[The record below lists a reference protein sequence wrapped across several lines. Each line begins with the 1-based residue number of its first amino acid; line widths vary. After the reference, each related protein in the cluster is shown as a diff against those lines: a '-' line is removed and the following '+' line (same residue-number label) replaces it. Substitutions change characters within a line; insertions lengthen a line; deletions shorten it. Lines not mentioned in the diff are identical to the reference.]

1 MSDYE
6 EDLFEDT
13 VEDMPSYNNSKR
25 NNARDNK
32 PIEINNDL
40 DDPDYDEDFEES
52 NRNLAKGNLYKNPGS
67 VTGKSTGYL
76 GKGNLSK
83 LPNKTGRSG
92 TIKSIMSEDRAS
104 YATNAEKVLLQY
116 ADKHPLKAMEKS
128 VMEARNTLD
137 KMKSIEQTVE
147 TIDDEE
153 QKMNYVDRQ
162 NKKLR
167 SELKKMNNNL
177 NKLIDYIK
185 DLHLKS
191 KPKAEDQKPV
201 ELILRARN
209 EEVKNSDKQ
218 LMNLMNEHQRLQKR
232 LDQVSDP
239 TYMINLRK
247 EIQDAEHKINVTLK
261 KEKKQ
266 LEVEQF
272 RREKKMDKII
282 TYGEPENMKSINNA
296 QKELEVVSE
305 RLSKLRA
312 KKAKLA
318 EFKQTQDQ
326 QMEVLKQRLEKV
338 MKRAQDYGIDDD
350 LKKEEAKLRED
361 KETDLL
367 VEKEKKRYKQLCEQK
382 KKVNKELDDKINIL
396 KSKKKNMS
404 DLIQRCKK
412 YSDPQTRE
420 MLDKWEQQIQANAYT
435 FEGNLEIEA
444 PQVEQSSRV
453 GSMRKST
460 SKSKHSSVRK
470 KLPSVRSNT
479 SEKHSDHEPTED
491 DLDDNPAEQ
500 SISSKHSSKSK
511 ISTQSIAKEASEHLS
526 EHNSR
531 QNEEIQSIHE
541 SQKSIKSIVNSN
553 AENEEQKDSTSK
565 PSFASKPFAKPS
577 FASKPSFGRQGTGN
591 SRAFS
596 NQGSIHDN
604 KPYEYEPKTNINIK
618 PSEPVSFTEKYGL
631 GSNKSDREPEALPRQ
646 RDDDSIKKY
655 DTNSPKND
663 PEPAPRRRT
672 FEDIMSNNSH
682 QNSQNNSQIDAIGT
696 IATNNSRRLRAK
708 DPFENNQSY
717 DPFSR
722 FNN

>member
-13 VEDMPSYNNSKR
+13 VEDMPSYKNSKR

-350 LKKEEAKLRED
+350 LK
-361 KETDLL
+361 
-367 VEKEKKRYKQLCEQK
+367 
-382 KKVNKELDDKINIL
+382 
-396 KSKKKNMS
+396 
-404 DLIQRCKK
+404 
-412 YSDPQTRE
+412 
-420 MLDKWEQQIQANAYT
+420 
-435 FEGNLEIEA
+435 
-444 PQVEQSSRV
+444 
-453 GSMRKST
+453 
-460 SKSKHSSVRK
+460 
-470 KLPSVRSNT
+470 
-479 SEKHSDHEPTED
+479 
-491 DLDDNPAEQ
+491 
-500 SISSKHSSKSK
+500 
-511 ISTQSIAKEASEHLS
+511 
-526 EHNSR
+526 
-531 QNEEIQSIHE
+531 
-541 SQKSIKSIVNSN
+541 
-553 AENEEQKDSTSK
+553 
-565 PSFASKPFAKPS
+565 
-577 FASKPSFGRQGTGN
+577 
-591 SRAFS
+591 
-596 NQGSIHDN
+596 
-604 KPYEYEPKTNINIK
+604 
-618 PSEPVSFTEKYGL
+618 
-631 GSNKSDREPEALPRQ
+631 
-646 RDDDSIKKY
+646 
-655 DTNSPKND
+655 
-663 PEPAPRRRT
+663 
-672 FEDIMSNNSH
+672 
-682 QNSQNNSQIDAIGT
+682 
-696 IATNNSRRLRAK
+696 
-708 DPFENNQSY
+708 
-717 DPFSR
+717 
-722 FNN
+722 